1 MPDTTL
7 LERIKRLVKDPPPQ
21 YAFEV
26 SAEGLAWA
34 ETARPAE
41 MNLHAFPEDVLKVN
55 PVKPNFS
62 DATALAKALQ
72 QCLPAPSRQTTR
84 MAVLVLPDYCAR
96 VAVLDFDSFPPLAEE
111 QLALVRFRMKRIV
124 PFDIDDAVVACYPQP
139 RRDGAKG
146 LDVVIVAISR
156 EIASQYTIPFHSAGF
171 QCGLITLSGLAALSL
186 DDANAETTEHWLQV
200 KLAGRALTVCLME
213 HDALRMFRCVELDH
227 ATVGEMVEVLAPTL
241 AFAED
246 ELGERPSRLRLCG
259 FGGREQDGDELGAAL
274 NLPVERVHSPLGAAN
289 ASNAGLLGLL
299 ATTEVR

>member
-1 MPDTTL
+1 MTL

-21 YAFEV
+21 FAFEI
-26 SAEGLAWA
+26 SSEGLAWA

-41 MNLHAFPEDVLKVN
+41 MNLHAFPEDVLRVN

-72 QCLPAPSRQTTR
+72 QCLPAPARPAVR
-84 MAVLVLPDYCAR
+84 LAVLVLPDYCAR
-96 VAVLDFDSFPPLAEE
+96 VAVLDFDSFPVLAEE

-139 RRDGAKG
+139 RRDGAKK
-146 LDVVIVAISR
+146 LDVIIIAIGR
-156 EIASQYTIPFHSAGF
+156 EIASQYTVPFHTAGF

-186 DDANAETTEHWLQV
+186 DDANTEATEQWIQV

-213 HDALRMFRCVELDH
+213 GDAVRMFRCVELDH
-227 ATVGEMVEVLAPTL
+227 ATVDEMVEVLGPTL
-241 AFAED
+241 AYAED

-259 FGGREQDGDELGAAL
+259 FGGRERDGDALGAEL
-274 NLPVERVHSPLGAAN
+274 NLPVERVHSPFGAPG

-299 ATTEVR
+299 ATAEVR

>member
-1 MPDTTL
+1 MTML
-7 LERIKRLVKDPPPQ
+7 AGIKRLVKDPPPEF
-21 YAFEV
+21 AFEV
-26 SAEGLAWA
+26 SSEGLAWV
-34 ETARPAE
+34 ETARPSE
-41 MNLHAFPEDVLKVN
+41 PHLHAFADGVLRVN
-55 PVKPNFS
+55 PVKPHFS
-62 DATALAKALQ
+62 DAAALANTLGE
-72 QCLPAPSRQTTR
+72 CLPPPARPATR
-84 MAVLVLPDYCAR
+84 LAVLVLPDYCAR

-139 RRDGAKG
+139 RRDGVKG
-146 LDVVIVAISR
+146 LDVVIVTISR
-156 EIASQYTIPFHSAGF
+156 EIASQYTVPFHSAGF

-186 DDANAETTEHWLQV
+186 DDANTETAEHWLQV

-213 HDALRMFRCVELDH
+213 HGALRMFRCVELDH
-227 ATVGEMVEVLAPTL
+227 ATVSEMVEVLAPTL

-274 NLPVERVHSPLGAAN
+274 SLPVERVHSPLGAPN